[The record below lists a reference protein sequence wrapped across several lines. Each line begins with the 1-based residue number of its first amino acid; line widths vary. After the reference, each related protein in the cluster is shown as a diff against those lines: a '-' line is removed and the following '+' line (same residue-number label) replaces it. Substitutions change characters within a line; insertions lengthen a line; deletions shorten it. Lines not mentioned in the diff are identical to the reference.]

1 MKQNNLTKFIQ
12 KIKDNEDSTALLL
25 IKEDKIL
32 QQLIITWSKV
42 PKQIHPILQEPL
54 THFSIWQSIDID
66 KQTWKRLSNLDI
78 SQTLLNQKIEVLTH
92 NLIIYPDGT
101 IHKIVDNYLKT
112 LTLELFP
119 QAKR

>member
-12 KIKDNEDSTALLL
+12 QIKDNEDSTALLL

-78 SQTLLNQKIEVLTH
+78 SETLLNQKIEVLTH